1 MANRNNTAANE
12 EAKKEQQPEESAM
25 KAQGIQDQIKE
36 MQKIM
41 QEQRSMI
48 EKLNNE
54 LTTERSKAA
63 VPRKTDKARVN
74 EAIRQALAEGKDPWD
89 VKIPVRAR
97 PRQGTTE
104 KHYWLGVNGR
114 FLALPADDRYYEL
127 ALPFA
132 ENLVNA
138 MDAENFVKEYADK
151 NIQVYDL
158 ISNPHQDEKE
168 M

>member
-1 MANRNNTAANE
+1 MANRNNPAAKE
-12 EAKKEQQPEESAM
+12 EAMKDQTPEESAL
-25 KAQGIQDQIKE
+25 KAQDIQDQIRE

-41 QEQRSMI
+41 QEQKSMI
-48 EKLNNE
+48 DKLNSE
-54 LTTERSKAA
+54 LATERSRAA
-63 VPRKTDKARVN
+63 VPRKTDKARVT
-74 EAIRQALAEGKDPWD
+74 EAVMQAISEGKDPWNI
-89 VKIPVRAR
+89 KIPIRAR

-114 FLALPADDRYYEL
+114 FLAVPADDKYYEL

-132 ENLVNA
+132 ECLVNA
-138 MDAENFVKEYADK
+138 MDAENFVKDYADK

-158 ISNPHQDEKE
+158 ISNPHQEEKE